1 MPENQKWIRKR
12 DVCVALVRKLFLLPT
27 LLLISIP
34 VSANPIYLKCV
45 EASEVDINSKP
56 PFTFYL
62 TIIPGQDHG
71 YVKFVSRDGTNVT
84 NRRSNQSISSTTYT
98 LNYTKS
104 IGHNTLNRTYFVD
117 RTSGKYTK
125 EARVTTQ
132 YGDTDPKYTYGD
144 CEKVTPAKTLF

>member
-1 MPENQKWIRKR
+1 M
-12 DVCVALVRKLFLLPT
+12 RKLFLLPT
-27 LLLISIP
+27 LLLILAPASADP
-34 VSANPIYLKCV
+34 VYLKCI
-45 EASEVDINSKP
+45 ETPKADNSSNP

-62 TIIPGQDHG
+62 TINPGQEYG
-71 YVKFVSRDGTNVT
+71 NVKFVSRDGTNVT
-84 NRRSNQSISSTTYT
+84 NRRSTQSISSTTYT

-104 IGHNTLNRTYFVD
+104 IGPNTLNRTYFVD